1 MIRALTAPRRA
12 HPGEIATLTAI
23 AGALALSL
31 FGSHARAADD
41 DADTPAVRAQL
52 ESELKAARERLDD
65 AARDVAELTRKLYG
79 DEEHDVLRFIGQ
91 PARGAMLGVNIDSDG
106 KAGEGV
112 RIVGVSPGGPAAAA
126 GLMTGDVIVAVDGK
140 SLTSA
145 GNGASGQLIR
155 QLRST
160 DPGTTVSVD
169 YLRAGK
175 RQTAK
180 VKTAKAEPAMVRML
194 RERDALPMVEG
205 VGPIFEQFAVPPFDV
220 FFDAGHAFRS
230 LELVSVTPKLG
241 QYFGTDKGL
250 LVVRAPSSPQYG
262 LEEGDVL
269 LSIEGRAPENP
280 GHAFRILRS
289 YQPGEQIKLQV
300 LRNRKRMDVAA
311 EIPEE
316 DAVSGAPGR
325 PFTMPL
331 PPRVPAP
338 PQPAVPPKNDSA

>member
-1 MIRALTAPRRA
+1 MFRALTASRRADPRR
-12 HPGEIATLTAI
+12 IATLAAI
-23 AGALALSL
+23 ASALAVT
-31 FGSHARAADD
+31 FVGTPARAADD
-41 DADTPAVRAQL
+41 AADTPAARAQL
-52 ESELKAARERLDD
+52 ETDLKNARERLDD

-79 DEEHDVLRFIGQ
+79 DEEHDVLHFMGG
-91 PARGAMLGVNIDSDG
+91 PPRGAMLGVNIDSDSQSD
-106 KAGEGV
+106 EGV
-112 RIVGVSPGGPAAAA
+112 TIAGVSPGGPAAAA
-126 GLMTGDVIVAVDGK
+126 GLKTGDVIVAVDGK
-140 SLTSA
+140 PLT
-145 GNGASGQLIR
+145 GGGGEASRQLIR
-155 QLRST
+155 QMRAT

-175 RQTAK
+175 RQAAK
-180 VKTAKAEPAMVRML
+180 IKTAKAEPAMVRML

-205 VGPIFEQFAVPPFDV
+205 APVFEQFAMPPFDV

-230 LELVSVTPKLG
+230 LELVSVTPRLG

-269 LSIEGRAPENP
+269 LSIEGRTPENP

-300 LRNRKRMDVAA
+300 LRNRKRIEVTARV
-311 EIPEE
+311 PEE
-316 DAVSGAPGR
+316 DAPGAAPGR
-325 PFTMPL
+325 PVTMPM

-338 PQPAVPPKNDSA
+338 PSPAAPPKGDSA